1 MREEVETNQLEEQI
15 RGLDGVLGAVVF
27 KDSAGNPVEIQVFTR
42 SGSSEPEI
50 RRSIAELLARRGK
63 GQTAE
68 RVFLFALAG
77 QPPSGPR
84 VGAPNVAGAVGPHE
98 VTEPKAPEPEAPEP
112 EPSPSRQKRPKIG
125 RISLASSGP
134 TSLANVSLTLNGRQA
149 EGMGRARKTPYG
161 LRVTA
166 AATLEAAQALIG
178 EPGLL
183 ALEGASLVEAVGRRL
198 VVVLVHSA
206 LEGGR
211 MVLGAALVGDTP
223 VHEATVRATLDAVNR
238 QLELVLAE

>member
-98 VTEPKAPEPEAPEP
+98 VTEPEAPEL
-112 EPSPSRQKRPKIG
+112 EPSSSRQKRPKIG

-238 QLELVLAE
+238 QLELVLAG

>member
-68 RVFLFALAG
+68 RIFLFALAG

-98 VTEPKAPEPEAPEP
+98 VTEPEAPDP
-112 EPSPSRQKRPKIG
+112 EPSSSRQKRPKIG

-238 QLELVLAE
+238 QLELVLAG